1 MKPEI
6 DTSAKNTYVMAL
18 SHGQVGL
25 AFKNCSVLKTAY
37 ILPENQ
43 CIASGMLIIFLVSV
57 ELLDIYPVQKHA

>member
-6 DTSAKNTYVMAL
+6 VTSAKNTYVMAL

-43 CIASGMLIIFLVSV
+43 CIASGMLIIFPSLC
-57 ELLDIYPVQKHA
+57 